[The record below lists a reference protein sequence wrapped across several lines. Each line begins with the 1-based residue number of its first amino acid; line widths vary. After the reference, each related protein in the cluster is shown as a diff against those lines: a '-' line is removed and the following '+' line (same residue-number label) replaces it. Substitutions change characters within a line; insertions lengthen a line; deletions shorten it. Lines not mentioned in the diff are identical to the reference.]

1 MTALRLALAAAL
13 AAGALTAAPAFADQ
27 TDNKAAATADMSGL
41 HAFDSRGGRWVAH
54 HRRLKTRSGGGQDW
68 EEFDGT
74 QQGWVLLGGL
84 SNVDENLFHRP
95 DGDVT
100 GVTLRSYDPKTGE
113 WAIWWLDT
121 RNPDELDAPV
131 KGRFVNG
138 VGTFYSDDTLDG
150 KPIKVRFVWS
160 NMTRE
165 TGHWE
170 QAFSF
175 DGGKTWEVNWITDF
189 RRPK

>member
-1 MTALRLALAAAL
+1 MNLLRLALAAGLL
-13 AAGALTAAPAFADQ
+13 AAAPALADQ
-27 TDNKAAATADMSGL
+27 SDHKTVAAADTSGL
-41 HAFDSRGGRWVAH
+41 HAFDTRGGQWTAH
-54 HRRLKTRSGGGQDW
+54 HRRLQTRSGGGQDW
-68 EEFDGT
+68 QEFDGT
-74 QQGWVLLGGL
+74 QTGWILLGGL
-84 SNVDENLFHRP
+84 SNVDENLFRRP

-113 WAIWWLDT
+113 WSIWWLDT
-121 RNPDELDAPV
+121 RNPGELDPPV
-131 KGRFVNG
+131 KGRFVDG

-160 NMTRE
+160 NMTRDSA
-165 TGHWE
+165 HWE

-189 RRPK
+189 KRAR